1 MIKNLF
7 YNIFTELNAIFR
19 DPGVLIIMVG
29 AVVFYSFVYPL
40 PYSSEVLKQVPLS
53 IIDHDN
59 SSLSRQLAR
68 MTDASEFLR
77 VVSRDP
83 DMEQARRKIESG
95 KCSGILLIPDGF
107 EKDVLQGRKT
117 HVSAYVDATYFLV
130 YRQAMTGLVM
140 TVRTLSA
147 GIEVSR
153 FKTQGWSHEK
163 ALIDRSPLNLVSRSL
178 FNPHMGYATYIVPA
192 VLLLLLQQTMLIGI
206 GMLSGTRREQ
216 LQEKKAVIPL
226 QGGPLVRILG
236 RTIACMALY
245 LIHIYFFYGVV
256 YQIWD
261 FPLRARVLDMFVFLL
276 PFLLS
281 VVLMGQF
288 LANFFKSRESSII
301 MIVWSSMVAVL
312 ISGFSWPVETM
323 PHWIRAIS
331 MLLPSTWGISG
342 GLRMAQMGAS
352 FNHVMN
358 EWLCMWGLSF
368 FYLVLAWICTRFM
381 AKIPEK
387 KSKQRQNQQADQH
400 QNQL

>member
-1 MIKNLF
+1 MIRHLV

-19 DPGVLIIMVG
+19 DPGVLIVMVG
-29 AVVFYSFVYPL
+29 AVVFYSFIYPL
-40 PYSSEVLKQVPLS
+40 PYSSEVLKQVPLT
-53 IIDHDN
+53 IVDHDN

-68 MTDASEFLR
+68 MTDASELIR
-77 VVSRDP
+77 VVSREP
-83 DMEQARRKIESG
+83 DMEQARRKIESR
-95 KCSGILLIPDGF
+95 KSSGILVIPDGF
-107 EKDVLQGRKT
+107 EKEVLQGRKT

-130 YRQAMTGLVM
+130 YRQAMTGIVM
-140 TVRTLSA
+140 TARTLSA

-153 FKTQGWSHEK
+153 FKARGWSHEK
-163 ALIDRSPLNLVSRSL
+163 AMIDRSPLNLASRSL

-206 GMLSGTRREQ
+206 GMLSGTRRER

-236 RTIACMALY
+236 QTIACMALY
-245 LIHIYFFYGVV
+245 LIHIYFFYAVV

-261 FPLRARVLDMFVFLL
+261 FPLRVRVLDMFVFLL

-288 LANFFKSRESSII
+288 LATFFKTRESSII

-352 FNHVMN
+352 FEHVMD
-358 EWLCMWGLSF
+358 EWFCMWGLSF
-368 FYLVLAWICTRFM
+368 FYLFLTWICIRFM
-381 AKIPEK
+381 TKVPEK
-387 KSKQRQNQQADQH
+387 NATSSRDDTITGY
-400 QNQL
+400 

>member
-1 MIKNLF
+1 MIRHLF
-7 YNIFTELNAIFR
+7 YHIFTELNAIFR

-53 IIDHDN
+53 IVDYDH
-59 SSLSRQLAR
+59 SPLSRQLAR
-68 MTDASEFLR
+68 MTDASELLR

-83 DMEQARRKIESG
+83 DMEPARRRVESG
-95 KCSGILLIPDGF
+95 NSSGVLVIPAGF
-107 EKDVLQGRKT
+107 EKEVLQGRKT
-117 HVSAYVDATYFLV
+117 TVSAYVDATYFLV
-130 YRQAMTGLVM
+130 YRQAMTGLVT

-147 GIEVSR
+147 GIEISR
-153 FKTQGWSHEK
+153 FKARGWSHEK
-163 ALIDRSPLNLVSRSL
+163 ALTARSPLGLDTRSL

-216 LQEKKAVIPL
+216 GRETNAGMPL
-226 QGGPLVRILG
+226 EGGHMVGILG

-245 LIHIYFFYGVV
+245 LIHVCFFYGVV

-261 FPLRARVLDMFVFLL
+261 FPLQVDIMDMFVFLF

-288 LANFFKSRESSII
+288 LAAFFKSRESSII
-301 MIVWSSMVAVL
+301 MIVWSSMIAVL

-323 PHWIRAIS
+323 PSWIRAIS

-352 FNHVMN
+352 FSHVMN
-358 EWLCMWGLSF
+358 EWLGMWALSL
-368 FYLVLAWICTRFM
+368 FYLLLAWISTRVM
-381 AKIPEK
+381 VAIPET
-387 KSKQRQNQQADQH
+387 DQGQSH
-400 QNQL
+400 DPA

>member
-1 MIKNLF
+1 MIRNLF
-7 YNIFTELNAIFR
+7 CNIFTELNAIFR

-29 AVVFYSFVYPL
+29 AVVLYSFVYPL

-53 IIDHDN
+53 IVDHDN
-59 SSLSRQLAR
+59 SLLSRQLAR
-68 MTDASEFLR
+68 MTDASELIQ

-95 KCSGILLIPDGF
+95 KSSGILVISEGF

-117 HVSAYVDATYFLV
+117 YVSAYVDATYFLV

-140 TVRTLSA
+140 TVRTMSA

-153 FKTQGWSHEK
+153 FKARGWSHEK
-163 ALIDRSPLNLVSRSL
+163 ALIDRSSLNLVSRSL

-236 RTIACMALY
+236 RTIACMSLY
-245 LIHIYFFYGVV
+245 LIHIYFFYKVV

-261 FPLRARVLDMFVFLL
+261 FPLRTGVLDMFVFLL

-288 LANFFKSRESSII
+288 LAGFFKSRESSII

-352 FNHVMN
+352 FEQVMD

-368 FYLVLAWICTRFM
+368 FYLLLTWIWTRFM
-381 AKIPEK
+381 ARVSENN
-387 KSKQRQNQQADQH
+387 S
-400 QNQL
+400 

>member
-1 MIKNLF
+1 MIRHLF
-7 YNIFTELNAIFR
+7 CNIFAELNAIFR

-53 IIDHDN
+53 IVDYDR
-59 SSLSRQLAR
+59 SALSRQLVR
-68 MTDASEFLR
+68 MTDASELLR

-83 DMEQARRKIESG
+83 DMEAARRKIQAGRS
-95 KCSGILLIPDGF
+95 SGILVIPDGF
-107 EKDVLQGRKT
+107 EKQVLQGRKT
-117 HVSAYVDATYFLV
+117 TVSAYVDATYFLV
-130 YRQAMTGLVM
+130 YRQAMTGLVT

-153 FKTQGWSHEK
+153 FKAGGWSHEK
-163 ALIDRSPLNLVSRSL
+163 ALTDRSPLNLISRSL
-178 FNPHMGYATYIVPA
+178 FNSHMGYATYIVPA

-206 GMLSGTRREQ
+206 GMLSGTRREH

-245 LIHIYFFYGVV
+245 LVHIYFFYAVV

-261 FPLRARVLDMFVFLL
+261 FPLRAGFLDMFVFLL

-281 VVLMGQF
+281 VVLLGQF
-288 LANFFKSRESSII
+288 LATFFKSRESSII
-301 MIVWSSMVAVL
+301 MIVWSSMIAVL
-312 ISGFSWPVETM
+312 VSGFSWPVETM
-323 PHWIRAIS
+323 PHWIRAVS

-352 FNHVMN
+352 FSHVMN
-358 EWLCMWGLSF
+358 EWFWMWGLSL
-368 FYLVLAWICTRFM
+368 FYLVLAWISTRVL
-381 AKIPEK
+381 AKVPEK
-387 KSKQRQNQQADQH
+387 ES
-400 QNQL
+400 LTS

>member
-1 MIKNLF
+1 MIRNLF
-7 YNIFTELNAIFR
+7 CNIFTELNAIFR

-29 AVVFYSFVYPL
+29 AVVLYSFVYPL
-40 PYSSEVLKQVPLS
+40 PYSNEVLKQVPLS
-53 IIDHDN
+53 IVDHDN
-59 SSLSRQLAR
+59 SLLSRQLAR
-68 MTDASEFLR
+68 MTDASELIQ

-83 DMEQARRKIESG
+83 DMEQARQKIESG
-95 KCSGILLIPDGF
+95 KSSGILVISEGF

-117 HVSAYVDATYFLV
+117 YASAYVDATYFLV

-140 TVRTLSA
+140 TVRTMSA

-153 FKTQGWSHEK
+153 FKARGWSHEK

-216 LQEKKAVIPL
+216 LQEKKAVTPL

-236 RTIACMALY
+236 RTIACMSLY
-245 LIHIYFFYGVV
+245 LIHIYFFYKVV

-261 FPLRARVLDMFVFLL
+261 FPLRTGVLDMFVFLL

-288 LANFFKSRESSII
+288 LAGFFKSRESSII

-352 FNHVMN
+352 FEQVMD

-368 FYLVLAWICTRFM
+368 FYLLLTWIWTRFM
-381 AKIPEK
+381 ARVSENN
-387 KSKQRQNQQADQH
+387 S
-400 QNQL
+400 